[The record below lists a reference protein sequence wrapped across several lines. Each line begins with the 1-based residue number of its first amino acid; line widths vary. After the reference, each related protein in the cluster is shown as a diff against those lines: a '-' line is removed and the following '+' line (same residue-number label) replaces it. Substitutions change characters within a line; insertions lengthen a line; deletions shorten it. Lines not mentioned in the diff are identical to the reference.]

1 MSRKGLPIDGL
12 LLLNKPLEISANT
25 ALQRAKR
32 LFNAQKA
39 GHTGSLDPY
48 ASGMLPICFGEAT
61 KFSQYFLDADKA
73 YAVTMR
79 LGTTTTTGD
88 VEGEVLAQ
96 KPVPQLSEQDIIALF
111 DQFTGEQNQIPSMYS
126 AIKHQGRPL
135 YELARQGKVVERK
148 VRTIQI
154 HAIHYVGMSQGTDI
168 SFEVRCSKGTYIRS
182 LAEDMGA
189 HLGCGAYVTSLHR
202 LYVAPFDVDPM
213 FTLDALADFTPEER
227 LAQLKSLPSM
237 LSLFFPLLAVDQALV
252 SDLRRGLAVEMQ
264 PGEPAGAVALI
275 TEGGAF
281 LGLAERCSSGLVK
294 PKRLIN
300 QATHLIPSPNA

>member
-88 VEGEVLAQ
+88 VEGEVLVQ
-96 KPVPQLSEQDIIALF
+96 KPVPQLSGEDILALF
-111 DQFTGEQNQIPSMYS
+111 EQFTGEQHQIPSMYS
-126 AIKHQGRPL
+126 AIKHQGKPL
-135 YELARQGKVVERK
+135 YHLARQGKVVERK

-154 HAIHYVGMSQGTDI
+154 HAIDYVGMSQGTDI
-168 SFEVRCSKGTYIRS
+168 SFNVRCSKGTYIRS

-202 LYVAPFDVDPM
+202 LYVAPFDKDPM
-213 FTLDALADFTPEER
+213 FTLEALADLAPEER
-227 LAQLKSLPSM
+227 LGQLKSLPSM
-237 LSLFFPLLAVDQALV
+237 LSLFFPLLAIAAPAALE
-252 SDLRRGLAVEMQ
+252 LRRGLAVATAA
-264 PGEPAGAVALI
+264 GEPAGSVALM
-275 TEGGAF
+275 TEEGEF
-281 LGLAERCSSGLVK
+281 LGLGERLDCGLVK

-300 QATHLIPSPNA
+300 QATILT